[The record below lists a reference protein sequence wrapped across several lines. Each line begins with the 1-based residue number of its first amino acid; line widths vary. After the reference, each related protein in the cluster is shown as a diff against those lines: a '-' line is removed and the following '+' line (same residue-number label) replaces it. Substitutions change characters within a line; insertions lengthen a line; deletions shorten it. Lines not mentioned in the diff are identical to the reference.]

1 MEQGNATK
9 ELRTFGFLVGGIF
22 LVIGLWPLVLRG
34 EELRLWA
41 VSLGGGLVGLGGAF
55 PRLLKPVYT
64 IWMKLGHVLGWMNT
78 RLLLGIVFF
87 GLITPMGLAMRL
99 FGWDAMRRGF
109 ANDSPTYRI
118 TRHPRPRTHMKNQF

>member
-1 MEQGNATK
+1 MRQINAAK

-41 VSLGGGLVGLGGAF
+41 VCLGGGLVGLGGAC
-55 PRLLKPVYT
+55 PRLLKPVYAV
-64 IWMKLGHVLGWMNT
+64 WMKLGHVLGWVNT

-87 GLITPMGLAMRL
+87 GLVTPMGLMMRL
-99 FGWDAMRRGF
+99 LGRDAMRRGF
-109 ANDSPTYRI
+109 AADSSTYRI
-118 TRHPRPRTHMKNQF
+118 IRHPRPRTHMKHQF